1 MTTLTVQEKE
11 VEKKGE
17 VTVEFEQTVEFDE
30 PEEKAEAKPEKK
42 KRAKKE
48 PKIKI
53 LFVCSG
59 NTCRS
64 AMAESIFKNEI
75 KKKKLTAKYD
85 VASCGLTANEGD
97 GISPSSRAA
106 LAYLDIPWHK
116 HKAKKFKD
124 EMPQKVDLVVCMTRE
139 HKARFTATNS
149 FTVGEITGRGDVPD
163 PYGYPVEAYIKVA
176 KYLCECV
183 EPILDAAGYL
193 REKKN
198 EKK

>member
-1 MTTLTVQEKE
+1 
-11 VEKKGE
+11 
-17 VTVEFEQTVEFDE
+17 VEFDE
-30 PEEKAEAKPEKK
+30 PEVKPEKK
-42 KRAKKE
+42 KKAKKE

-75 KKKKLTAKYD
+75 KKKKLTAKFD
-85 VASCGLTANEGD
+85 VSSCGLTANEGD

-116 HKAKKFKD
+116 HKAKKFKS
-124 EMPQKVDLVVCMTRE
+124 EMTEKVDLVVCMTRE
-139 HKARFTATNS
+139 HKSRLTATNAY
-149 FTVGEITGRGDVPD
+149 TVGEITGRGDVPD

-183 EPILDAAGYL
+183 EPVLDAAGYL

>member
-1 MTTLTVQEKE
+1 MTTTLAVQEIEKE
-11 VEKKGE
+11 SEKKGE
-17 VTVEFEQTVEFDE
+17 VTIEFEQTVEFDE
-30 PEEKAEAKPEKK
+30 PEVKPEKK
-42 KRAKKE
+42 KKAKKE

-85 VASCGLTANEGD
+85 VSSCGLTANEGD

-116 HKAKKFKD
+116 HKAKKFKS
-124 EMPQKVDLVVCMTRE
+124 EMTEKVDLVVCMTRE
-139 HKARFTATNS
+139 HKSRLTATNAY
-149 FTVGEITGRGDVPD
+149 TVGEITGRGDVPD
-163 PYGYPVEAYIKVA
+163 PYG
-176 KYLCECV
+176 
-183 EPILDAAGYL
+183 
-193 REKKN
+193 
-198 EKK
+198 

>member
-1 MTTLTVQEKE
+1 MTTTLAVQEIEKE
-11 VEKKGE
+11 SEKKGE
-17 VTVEFEQTVEFDE
+17 VTIEFEQTVEFDE
-30 PEEKAEAKPEKK
+30 PEVKPEKK
-42 KRAKKE
+42 KKAKKE

-75 KKKKLTAKYD
+75 KKKKLTPKYD
-85 VASCGLTANEGD
+85 VSSCGLTANEGD

-116 HKAKKFKD
+116 HKAKKFKS
-124 EMPQKVDLVVCMTRE
+124 EMTEKVDLVVCMTRD
-139 HKARFTATNS
+139 HKSRLTATNAY
-149 FTVGEITGRGDVPD
+149 TVGEITGRGDVPD

-183 EPILDAAGYL
+183 EPVLDAAGYL

>member
-30 PEEKAEAKPEKK
+30 PEEKTEAKPEKK

-116 HKAKKFKD
+116 HKAKRFKD

-139 HKARFTATNS
+139 HKARFAATNS